1 MPANIR
7 HAIARHYKW
16 DSLSGLGQRWRKLER
31 AMEIEYIAREPPA
44 QVQKGG
50 RFDPEGSNRQSNFR
64 LFPERK
70 NYVVQTRM
78 RLAKG
83 LISLKPTSFSQPID
97 DAQRRFHALAL
108 CIVNDSRTISTSM
121 HAQCD
126 WRVNF
131 SGMWGHVRLRR
142 DTSGSARC
150 GPSRPAGVGSKMI
163 VALQVLRGVPA

>member
-1 MPANIR
+1 MPANVR

-83 LISLKPTSFSQPID
+83 LISLKPDRKSTRLNSS
-97 DAQRRFHALAL
+97 HY
-108 CIVNDSRTISTSM
+108 SIS
-121 HAQCD
+121 
-126 WRVNF
+126 
-131 SGMWGHVRLRR
+131 
-142 DTSGSARC
+142 
-150 GPSRPAGVGSKMI
+150 
-163 VALQVLRGVPA
+163 

>member
-1 MPANIR
+1 M
-7 HAIARHYKW
+7 
-16 DSLSGLGQRWRKLER
+16 G
-31 AMEIEYIAREPPA
+31 IEYIAREPPA

-64 LFPERK
+64 LFLERK

-108 CIVNDSRTISTSM
+108 CIVNDSRTIPTSM
-121 HAQCD
+121 HA
-126 WRVNF
+126 RGNPTR
-131 SGMWGHVRLRR
+131 SGTRKLRSFREQFDQRLLSSFWDGEYIDLSNNLGVCMDRWHVQLLV
-142 DTSGSARC
+142 C
-150 GPSRPAGVGSKMI
+150 
-163 VALQVLRGVPA
+163 